1 MQPKQTAA
9 SKVQNLDLNL
19 GRALAK
25 KAELLEQLEQVTTQ
39 ITTIRNCMHGVQI
52 GQALQQEVDAE
63 KAKAAEKD
71 RLAEQMA
78 DAANKP

>member
-1 MQPKQTAA
+1 VQPKQTAA
-9 SKVQNLDLNL
+9 SQVQNLQLNL
-19 GRALAK
+19 SRAMAK
-25 KAELLEQLEQVTTQ
+25 KAELLEQLEGVTAQ
-39 ITTIRNCMHGVQI
+39 IKAIRELMQGVTI
-52 GQALQQEVDAE
+52 GQQLEREVIAE

>member
-9 SKVQNLDLNL
+9 SQVQNLQLNFS
-19 GRALAK
+19 RIMAR
-25 KAELLEQLEQVTTQ
+25 KAELLEQLEGVNAQ
-39 ITTIRNCMHGVQI
+39 IKSIRDAMHGIQI
-52 GQALQQEVDAE
+52 GQQLEKEVVAE
-63 KAKAAEKD
+63 QAKAAEKD